1 MDKDTLQ
8 LLNKLK
14 QALKNIAKGKIGSCC
29 CAEEYAQKVLKE
41 V

>member
-1 MDKDTLQ
+1 VDKDALQ
-8 LLNKLK
+8 LLKKLK
-14 QALKNIAKGKIGSCC
+14 KALKNIANGNIAPCC